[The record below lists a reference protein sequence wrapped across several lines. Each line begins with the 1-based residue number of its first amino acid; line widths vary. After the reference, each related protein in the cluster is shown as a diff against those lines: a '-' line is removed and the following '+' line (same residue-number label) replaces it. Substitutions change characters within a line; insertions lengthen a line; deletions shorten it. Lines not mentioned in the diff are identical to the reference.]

1 MSETTT
7 RAGHG
12 WRSNYAAPQLTGRP
26 GGAPSPTS
34 SGQPGGGQAGGGIGD
49 IGQAART
56 IADSRKKAA
65 ERTAAQRAL
74 TERQR
79 AVGTRSAS
87 YEDAMHRGAAT
98 GANGVPPAEA
108 PDALSSS
115 AGTGLGG
122 AAPADDSLWGQASS
136 AVSGAWDSLR
146 GGLGFAAGGAVGDQ
160 WAGLYG
166 QGASIPDT
174 HPIKAPAPGPT
185 EVFGNKASQS
195 KGMAFAGGG
204 DVNQWQHLYGVNNA
218 ASARPIAAPAPASGG
233 GGGKGGGGGGG
244 INPLQAYKAY
254 QQFAGKTPTSPTTP
268 ATPSTPQQVPGDPAT
283 PEPVNATAPTVEA
296 PAPAAPAV
304 EAPIA
309 EAPALAAPV
318 AEAPAIAAPAV
329 AEAPAAGIA
338 AASAPADAAA
348 AAGGLGSS
356 IGSGIAAVGDGIAAG
371 ASGLASA
378 AGAAGSA
385 LAGGAAAAGS
395 AIAGAAAAG
404 GAAAEGVAA
413 AIAAAIAA
421 CCCADGGVVTGLA
434 AGGVAPSPE
443 DGGAGSRATMRP
455 DPQLDSHGYGLVP
468 GATPGRAD
476 QVATKLRQGS
486 YVIPADVVSGAG
498 QGNTQAGAKAIMQR
512 MRHASSGAPGYGQGG
527 VVDVRL
533 SGGEVV
539 IPPEDVVA
547 MGDGD
552 HDKGANQLD
561 QFIKAVRA
569 HVAQTVTRMAPPR

>member
-1 MSETTT
+1 MSETMT

-26 GGAPSPTS
+26 GGAPSPAS
-34 SGQPGGGQAGGGIGD
+34 AGQPGGGQAGGGIGD
-49 IGQAART
+49 MGQAAQNVLRARRQGAEQRT
-56 IADSRKKAA
+56 KQA
-65 ERTAAQRAL
+65 AL

-108 PDALSSS
+108 PDALTSS

-122 AAPADDSLWGQASS
+122 AAPADDSLWGQASG
-136 AVSGAWDSLR
+136 AVSGAWDYLR
-146 GGLGFAAGGAVGDQ
+146 GGLGYAAGGAISDQ

-185 EVFGNKASQS
+185 EVFGQKH
-195 KGMAFAGGG
+195 GMAFAGGG

-218 ASARPIAAPAPASGG
+218 ASARPIAAPAPASSG
-233 GGGKGGGGGGG
+233 GGGKGGGGGG

-254 QQFAGKTPTSPTTP
+254 QQFAGKTPTSPS
-268 ATPSTPQQVPGDPAT
+268 TPSTPQQVPGDPAT

-296 PAPAAPAV
+296 PTPTAPAV

-309 EAPALAAPV
+309 EAPAIAV
-318 AEAPAIAAPAV
+318 PA
-329 AEAPAAGIA
+329 AEAPAAGGIA
-338 AASAPADAAA
+338 AAAPAAVEAPAAA
-348 AAGGLGSS
+348 AAPAAAGLG
-356 IGSGIAAVGDGIAAG
+356 AAGEGAAAG
-371 ASGLASA
+371 AAATGEAVAAGGAAAGEAAA
-378 AGAAGSA
+378 AGAAG
-385 LAGGAAAAGS
+385 LAAAGEGAAAAV
-395 AIAGAAAAG
+395 AGGVAAAG
-404 GAAAEGVAA
+404 GAAEGVAA

-434 AGGVAPSPE
+434 TGGVAPGPE